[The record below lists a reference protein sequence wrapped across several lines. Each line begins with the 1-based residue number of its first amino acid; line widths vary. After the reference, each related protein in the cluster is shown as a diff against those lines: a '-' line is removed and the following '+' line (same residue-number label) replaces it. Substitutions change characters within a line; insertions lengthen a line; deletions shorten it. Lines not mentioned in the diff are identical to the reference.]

1 MKLSIRKV
9 VVLGAGVMGAA
20 IAGHLAGNGVQVVL
34 LDMPSAQEPRSKLA
48 QDAKKRLRNPRMR
61 ALYGNSAAALIH
73 TGNLEDDLEQVADA
87 DWVIEAIVERLEP
100 KIDLFGRVAAL
111 TKEGCILSSNT
122 SGISVNAIG
131 QGLQPQQRKYFL
143 GTHFFNP
150 PRYMKLLELIPVE
163 ETATEVME
171 AMAVFAEKRLGKTI
185 VVAKDS
191 PNFIANRVGVATMAL
206 LFHGMEQFDIT
217 VAAADFLSGRFVER
231 SALGSLKTADLVG
244 FDIVKATMNTNHI
257 AEQNPQEQA
266 LMNLPDYFV
275 GMLEKGMLGDKSK
288 AGFFKREGKESFMW
302 DRHTENYVPAAY
314 ALPDGINPKAPVAE
328 RVFALIDSGTAE
340 GAFLWHTLKGLFCYC
355 ANRVP
360 EIADEFQKLD
370 QAMQLGYNWNM
381 GPFQL
386 WDALGTEEISR
397 RMADDAGSLPI
408 WVAEHLAQNGGRFY
422 APDQQPLSNPYLS
435 VDSESVSTV
444 WASEDVQLKDLGD
457 GIGAIVLCTPRAS
470 VSRRTVE
477 NLVAAVVEAE
487 LRFEGA
493 VLTGAGKNF
502 CVGAELREVAE
513 LIDRQD
519 WTALRQDIAAFQQM
533 TNRIKYASIP
543 IVAAPYATAM
553 GGGAELC
560 LHAHKIVAHSE
571 LYLGLV
577 EAQVGVIPGGG
588 GLKELALRCAEL
600 LRFAPELDMLPL
612 IKRYALMVAGVQ
624 VSSSALHAKELG
636 LLRPTDRI
644 VPKQEMLLEAA
655 KEEALALSR
664 SFVPLVPLTMTASG
678 TTGYAA
684 IMAAVNDMVL
694 GGFASE
700 YDGTIAGFIARAI
713 TGGNLPDGTVV
724 TEESLLLLEQ
734 DGFVWLCQQPKTYE
748 RIESL
753 LTSGRMKRN

>member
-20 IAGHLAGNGVQVVL
+20 IAGHLAGNGIEVVL
-34 LDMPSAQEPRSKLA
+34 LDMPAAQKPRSKLA
-48 QDAKKRLRNPRMR
+48 QEAKKRLMNPKMR

-73 TGNLEDDLEQVADA
+73 VGNLEDDLEQVADA

-100 KIDLFGRVAAL
+100 KIGLFGRVAAL
-111 TKEGCILSSNT
+111 TKEDCILSSNT

-131 QGLQPQQRKYFL
+131 QGLRPAQRKYFL

-150 PRYMKLLELIPVE
+150 PRYMKLLELIPVK
-163 ETATEVME
+163 ETAPEVIE
-171 AMAVFAEKRLGKTI
+171 AMAAFAEKRLGKTI

-191 PNFIANRVGVATMAL
+191 PNFIANRVGVAAMAL
-206 LFHGMEQFDIT
+206 LMHGMERFDIT
-217 VAAADFLSGRFVER
+217 AAAADFLSGRFVER
-231 SALGSLKTADLVG
+231 SALGSLKTMDLVG
-244 FDIVKATMNTNHI
+244 FDIVKATMSTNHT

-266 LMNLPDYFV
+266 LMTLPDYFV
-275 GMLEKGMLGDKSK
+275 RMLDKGMLGDKSK
-288 AGFFKREGKESFMW
+288 AGFYKREGKESFMW
-302 DRHTENYVPAAY
+302 DRHTESYVPAAY
-314 ALPDGINPKAPVAE
+314 ALPDGVNPKAPVAE
-328 RVFALIDSGTAE
+328 RVFALVDSGTAE
-340 GAFLWHTLKGLFCYC
+340 GDFLWHTLKGLFCYC

-360 EIADEFQKLD
+360 EIADGFQKLD
-370 QAMQLGYNWNM
+370 QAMQLGYNWNL

-386 WDALGTEEISR
+386 WDALGAEEISR
-397 RMADDAGSLPI
+397 RMGDEAEHLPA
-408 WVAEHLAQNGGRFY
+408 WVAGHLAQNGGRFY
-422 APDQQPLSNPYLS
+422 ALGQQPLSNPYLS
-435 VDSESVSTV
+435 VESESVTTV

-457 GIGAIVLCTPRAS
+457 GIGAIVLCTPRAT
-470 VSRRTVE
+470 VSRRATAS
-477 NLVAAVVEAE
+477 LAAAVAEAE
-487 LRFEGA
+487 LRFQGA
-493 VLTGAGKNF
+493 VLTGAGKHF
-502 CVGAELREVAE
+502 CVGAELREVLD
-513 LIDRQD
+513 LIDKQD
-519 WTALRQDIAAFQQM
+519 WAALRQDIVAFQQM
-533 TNRIKYASIP
+533 TSRIKYASIP

-588 GLKELALRCAEL
+588 GLKELMLRCAEL
-600 LRFAPELDMLPL
+600 TRYAAELDTLPL
-612 IKRYALMVAGVQ
+612 MKRYALMVSGAQ

-636 LLRPTDRI
+636 LLRSTDRI
-644 VPKQEMLLEAA
+644 VPKLEMLLEAA

-664 SFVPLVPLTMTASG
+664 SFVPSVPAAVTAYG

-700 YDGTIAGFIARAI
+700 YDGVIAGFIARTL

-734 DGFVWLCQQPKTYE
+734 EGFAWLCQQLKTYE

-753 LTSGRMKRN
+753 LTSGRIKRN